1 MTSPTGKRRSSRD
14 RAFTLV
20 ELLLVMSIL
29 VVVIA
34 VAMPSLAGFFRG
46 RSLDSEARRLL
57 ALTHQGQSR
66 AVFEGVPM
74 LLWLD
79 AKNRTYGLEEE
90 PGYTDQDLKAVE
102 FTVDEDLGL
111 EPVSQALV
119 TANNS
124 PSSPTANLTSGT
136 PVNVSVANRV
146 NPLVAR
152 GRRANLPSIRFMP
165 DGSFAESSPQG
176 LRLFRQDGEEIWVA
190 LARNRLNY
198 EIRSR
203 LNDANEATR

>member
-1 MTSPTGKRRSSRD
+1 MTLPTGRTSSRD

-46 RSLDSEARRLL
+46 HSLESEARRLL

-66 AVFEGVPM
+66 AVFEGMPM
-74 LLWLD
+74 LLWFD

-90 PGYTDQDLKAVE
+90 PGYTDQDTKAVE

-111 EPVSQALV
+111 EPVSQGLV
-119 TANNS
+119 SANNS
-124 PSSPTANLTSGT
+124 SSSSAGNLNQSLQG
-136 PVNVSVANRV
+136 NASMANRV

-152 GRRANLPSIRFMP
+152 GPRANLPAIRFMP
-165 DGSFAESSPQG
+165 DGSFAETSPQG
-176 LRLFRQDGEEIWVA
+176 MRLFRQDGEEIWVA
-190 LARNRLNY
+190 LATNGLNY
-198 EIRSR
+198 EIQSR
-203 LNDANEATR
+203 LNDANKATR